1 MVVDRKR
8 FVGICCFISI
18 GKQFDT
24 DISHSVR
31 ICLRLRLDWDKS
43 NSRQNSDIYIKPRLI
58 MLASTVVF
66 GIFYSY
72 MIVRVR
78 KFSPRLNGIG
88 DYRRNILTF
97 NELTKVLVAI
107 LLFFLFESLLVF
119 ALYNVQDHIGTD
131 GVFIA
136 YFAFCFLFETVLGI
150 FLVWV
155 VAYKSLANFSDLWCD
170 SEPKNLSFFITPH
183 LIEPRREELYIVSDG
198 AFSSRLKDPGIETE
212 HFSSPG
218 DATNCCQVP

>member
-1 MVVDRKR
+1 MDLQSEEQLS
-8 FVGICCFISI
+8 FCI
-18 GKQFDT
+18 
-24 DISHSVR
+24 R
-31 ICLRLRLDWDKS
+31 ICLRLRLDWDRS
-43 NSRQNSDIYIKPRLI
+43 TSRQSSDIYIKPRLI

-66 GIFYSY
+66 GFFYSY

-88 DYRRNILTF
+88 GYRRNILTF
-97 NELTKVLVAI
+97 YELSKVLVAI

-136 YFAFCFLFETVLGI
+136 YFACCFLFEIVLGI
-150 FLVWV
+150 FLVWLI
-155 VAYKSLANFSDLWCD
+155 AYKSLANFSDLWCD
-170 SEPKNLSFFITPH
+170 SEPKNLSFFITPN